1 MDNQLIIRIKNDLSE
16 LEKIIQQFDV
26 FSAQNRLPVKI
37 KNAVD
42 LVIDEIINNIITYG
56 YDDDEEHYIDVT
68 IFIKDEMLN
77 LEIEDDAG
85 KFNPLN
91 ETEPDTESSIEKR
104 EIGGLG
110 LHFLKNMMDEVIY
123 KYINKKNNLNMRKQI
138 KES

>member
-16 LEKIIQQFDV
+16 LEKIVQQFDV
-26 FSAQNRLPVKI
+26 FSTQNRLPVKI

-56 YDDDEEHYIDVT
+56 YVDDEEHYIDIR
-68 IFIKDEMLN
+68 IFIKNEILN
-77 LEIEDDAG
+77 LQIEDDAR
-85 KFNPLN
+85 KFNPLI
-91 ETEPDTESSIEKR
+91 ETAPDTESLIEKR

-123 KYINKKNNLNMRKQI
+123 KYINKKNNLIMRKQI

>member
-16 LEKIIQQFDV
+16 LEKIVQQFDD
-26 FSAQNRLPVKI
+26 FSIQNRLPVKI

-56 YDDDEEHYIDVT
+56 YDDEEEHYIDIR
-68 IFIKDEMLN
+68 IFIKDDMLN
-77 LEIEDDAG
+77 LHIEDDAR

-91 ETEPDTESSIEKR
+91 ETESDTESSIEKR

-110 LHFLKNMMDEVIY
+110 LHFLKNMMDEAIY
-123 KYINKKNNLNMRKQI
+123 KYINKKNNLIMRKQI

>member
-16 LEKIIQQFDV
+16 LEKIVQQFDD
-26 FSAQNRLPVKI
+26 FSRQNRLPVKI

-42 LVIDEIINNIITYG
+42 LVIDEIINNVITYG
-56 YDDDEEHYIDVT
+56 YNDEEEHYIDIR

-77 LEIEDDAG
+77 LQIEDDAR
-85 KFNPLN
+85 KFNPLSY
-91 ETEPDTESSIEKR
+91 TEPDTKNSIEER

-110 LHFLKNMMDEVIY
+110 LHFLNNMMDESIY
-123 KYINKKNNLNMRKQI
+123 KYINKKNILIMRKKI

>member
-16 LEKIIQQFDV
+16 LEKIVQQFDI
-26 FSAQNRLPVKI
+26 FSTQNRLPVKI

-77 LEIEDDAG
+77 LEIEDDAR

-110 LHFLKNMMDEVIY
+110 LHFLKNMMDEVVY
-123 KYINKKNNLNMRKQI
+123 KYINKKNNLIMRKQI